1 MPYLFL
7 YDMVAEFPKQYFP
20 TVVDVHGGEIDVV
33 AKHGAADGIEF
44 RGIDAPVPV
53 RVHPVEC
60 LP

>member
-1 MPYLFL
+1 MYLLL
-7 YDMVAEFPKQYFP
+7 YDMVAEFPKQYFS
-20 TVVDVHGGEIDVV
+20 TVVDVYGGEIDVV